1 MVTVAANLLAV
12 IVPVPLSVRD
22 APEPTIIAATVL
34 VPEVIALNAVV
45 AEPLDAAV
53 IKPCALTVMLVLV
66 NEPMFAFT
74 AGKSATTKDRKVGA
88 NAPPDA
94 GPANTV
100 FAVCVFNAN
109 VKAGVVV
116 GVATDVVNNGLR
128 FPEEKDVT
136 VPVPPVIAVADTLLP
151 VTLNVT
157 VALLTKFT
165 LGMTVPFMRTE
176 EPAPTAASMSTKF
189 SATIGSIPIKDKN
202 RFGVI
207 GSELCT

>member
-1 MVTVAANLLAV
+1 MTRLEFGGFVTSVVAACIVTVEAKVLAV

-88 NAPPDA
+88 KAPPDA

-136 VPVPPVIAVADTLLP
+136 VPPEVAGVAAVNNPVIALYEFKNSPATGA
-151 VTLNVT
+151 NVC
-157 VALLTKFT
+157 
-165 LGMTVPFMRTE
+165 
-176 EPAPTAASMSTKF
+176 AS
-189 SATIGSIPIKDKN
+189 
-202 RFGVI
+202 
-207 GSELCT
+207 